1 MGPEYSS
8 ILELASFHSTSKCYM
23 GEWVACSQVSAV
35 RFCCCCVFYSHPK
48 VAFPLGVAFVEATW
62 RSSTWMTRWRPSWPS
77 WCLSVCVPLFPVRPS
92 WTWWWTPRSLGS
104 PHLTTSSRYVSSRPM
119 SLINF
124 KWEFRSML
132 QYSWNLVHHCT
143 LSIHPRNYY
152 TLLFTVC
159 YWYWKYA
166 ID

>member
-8 ILELASFHSTSKCYM
+8 TVELASFHSTSKCYM
-23 GEWVACSQVSAV
+23 GEWVLRSQVSALLFAWFSFV
-35 RFCCCCVFYSHPK
+35 LFT
-48 VAFPLGVAFVEATW
+48 VALPLGVAFAEATW
-62 RSSTWMTRWRPSWPS
+62 RSSTWMTRWRPSWSS
-77 WCLSVCVPLFPVRPS
+77 WCQSACVPLFLVRPS

-104 PHLTTSSRYVSSRPM
+104 PRLTTSSRYASKRPA

-124 KWEFRSML
+124 KRELQSML
-132 QYSWNLVHHCT
+132 QYSWNLALCCT
-143 LSIHPRNYY
+143 LSIQPRNYHA
-152 TLLFTVC
+152 LLFTGC